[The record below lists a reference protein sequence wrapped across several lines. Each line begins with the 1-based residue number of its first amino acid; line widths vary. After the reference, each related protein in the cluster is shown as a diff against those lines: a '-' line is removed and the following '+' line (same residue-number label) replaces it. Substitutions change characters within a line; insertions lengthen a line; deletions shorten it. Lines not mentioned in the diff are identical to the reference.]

1 VFSASLSIIKKRFVK
16 KLPWNTLV
24 AVVEQNILC
33 LAWQDNNIVLG
44 LSNIY
49 IIDKAEDWVKR
60 KRRRLIKTLINRH
73 LIQGVFRDNLVKELP
88 IPCFIDDYN

>member
-1 VFSASLSIIKKRFVK
+1 VFSASLSIIKKRFAK
-16 KLPWNTLV
+16 KLPWNILV

-49 IIDKAEDWVKR
+49 IIDKAED
-60 KRRRLIKTLINRH
+60 
-73 LIQGVFRDNLVKELP
+73 
-88 IPCFIDDYN
+88 